1 VTEPRTLRI
10 ATRSSALALWQARHV
25 ASLLAAVAPDAPV
38 EIVHITTTGDSNQ
51 VNTLRS
57 FGGQG
62 VFTREV
68 QRAVLDGRADLAVH
82 SLKDLPTQPTPGL
95 QLAGVPSR
103 APTADALI
111 APANSPAPQSLAAL
125 PPNARVGTGSLRRQA
140 QLLHLRPDLQLSEV
154 RGNVET
160 RLRKLDAGEY
170 DALILATAGLQR
182 LELAHRI
189 SLPLGPPEM
198 FGAVGQGALGI
209 ECREDSF
216 VARLLDKISC
226 PLTRPSVVAERA
238 LLATLRAGCHAPVGV
253 DSQVLGASLKL
264 TGVVLNPT
272 GTERLLA
279 EIEGPLEHA
288 PELGAR
294 LARDLLAQGADRLI
308 HTTAAPPA

>member
-10 ATRSSALALWQARHV
+10 ATRASALALWQAHHV
-25 ASLLAAVAPDAPV
+25 AALLSAVSPDLRV

-68 QRAVLDGRADLAVH
+68 QRAVLDQRADLAVH
-82 SLKDLPTQPTPGL
+82 SLKDLPTLPTPGL
-95 QLAGVPSR
+95 RLAGVPPR
-103 APTADALI
+103 APTADALV
-111 APANSPAPQSLAAL
+111 APASAL
-125 PPNARVGTGSLRRQA
+125 PPASLAELPPRARIGTGSLRRQD
-140 QLLHLRPDLQLSEV
+140 QLLHRRPDLQLSEV

-170 DALILATAGLQR
+170 DALVLATAGLER
-182 LELAHRI
+182 LDLAHRI
-189 SLPLGPPEM
+189 SLTLGPPEM

-209 ECREDSF
+209 ECRDDPF
-216 VARLLDKISC
+216 VIHLLDRISC
-226 PLTRPSVVAERA
+226 PLTRPAVVAERA

-253 DSQVLGASLKL
+253 DSRVVGASLTL
-264 TGVVLNPT
+264 TGVVLNPG

-279 EIEGPLEHA
+279 ELEGPLELA
-288 PELGAR
+288 GDLGAQ
-294 LARDLLAQGADRLI
+294 LARELLAQGADRLI
-308 HTTAAPPA
+308 HTTPAPPA

>member
-1 VTEPRTLRI
+1 MTAPRTLRI
-10 ATRSSALALWQARHV
+10 ASRASALALWQARHV
-25 ASLLAAVAPDAPV
+25 ASLLAAVAPDTHV

-68 QRAVLDGRADLAVH
+68 QRAVLDERADLAVH

-95 QLAGVPSR
+95 QLAGVPPR

-111 APANSPAPQSLAAL
+111 APANAPAPLALEQL
-125 PPNARVGTGSLRRQA
+125 PPQARVGTGSLRRQA
-140 QLLHLRPDLQLSEV
+140 QLLHLRPDLRISEV
-154 RGNVET
+154 RGNVGT
-160 RLRKLDAGEY
+160 RLRKLDEGEY
-170 DALILATAGLQR
+170 DALVLATAGLQR

-189 SLPLGPPEM
+189 SLPLQPPVM

-209 ECREDSF
+209 ECREDSD
-216 VARLLDKISC
+216 VTLLLDQISC
-226 PLTRPSVVAERA
+226 PLTRPAVVAERA

-253 DSQVLGASLKL
+253 DSRVLGASLRL
-264 TGVVLNPT
+264 NAVVLNPT

-288 PELGAR
+288 PQLGAR
-294 LARDLLAQGADRLI
+294 LAQDLLAQGADRLI
-308 HTTAAPPA
+308 HTTPAPSA